1 MDQATTVTKI
11 QYLKNILLHSD
22 YEFKNP
28 KTEVIWLDIFMSHS
42 FNNHTLK
49 YYNST
54 HTTFLNFSKSVFTKI
69 SGRLFFQTSELEGA
83 TCIVYT

>member
-69 SGRLFFQTSELEGA
+69 SGRLFF
-83 TCIVYT
+83 